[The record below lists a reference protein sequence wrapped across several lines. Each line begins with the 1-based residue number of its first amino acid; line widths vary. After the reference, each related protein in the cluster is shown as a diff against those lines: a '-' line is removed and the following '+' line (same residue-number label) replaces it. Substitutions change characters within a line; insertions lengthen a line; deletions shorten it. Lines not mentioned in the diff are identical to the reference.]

1 MELITDYDLGI
12 TYTPGKANVMA
23 DALSRKSYC
32 NNLML
37 QQGQP
42 LLHEEFRKLNL
53 HIFPQG
59 FLSTLVVKPNLTDQI
74 IAAQKRD
81 KGIFRIKENIVSG
94 VAKCF
99 SMDERGV
106 VFFENRLVVPKKQH
120 LRQLILKEAHESPL
134 TIHPGSTKMYQDLRQ
149 RFWWTRM
156 KREIAEFIAK
166 CDVCRRVKAASK
178 TCWHPSAFS
187 CS

>member
-1 MELITDYDLGI
+1 MKYIFTQPDLNLRQRRWVELILDYDLGI
-12 TYTPGKANVMA
+12 TYTSGKANVMA

-37 QQGQP
+37 KQSQP

-53 HIFPQG
+53 HIVPRG
-59 FLSTLVVKPNLTDQI
+59 FLSTLVAKPTLMDQI

-81 KGIFRIKENIVSG
+81 KGIFRIKENIASG

-120 LRQLILKEAHESPL
+120 LRQLILRKLMIPLSP
-134 TIHPGSTKMYQDLRQ
+134 
-149 RFWWTRM
+149 
-156 KREIAEFIAK
+156 FIPVVLK
-166 CDVCRRVKAASK
+166 CIK
-178 TCWHPSAFS
+178 TYARGFGGLG
-187 CS
+187 